1 MSANMDHNFQ
11 VIITFSSMRTSYQ
24 RFSPLA
30 LSGAKIFWGVHVPPP
45 PFCHTQQPYKLGLKG
60 LSVNASFGSTNIS
73 LILWTLQISSWIMLY
88 HNHYPHFPTSTL
100 LLNTQLFL
108 RKCVYVCMSD
118 IFCVC
123 VECIPK
129 ASIYYTKIHT
139 HSLLSFPV

>member
-1 MSANMDHNFQ
+1 MDHNFQ

-88 HNHYPHFPTSTL
+88 HNHYPHFSTSTL

-108 RKCVYVCMSD
+108 RKCVYVWY
-118 IFCVC
+118 FLCVC
-123 VECIPK
+123 RVYSQ
-129 ASIYYTKIHT
+129 SIHILHKNTHT
-139 HSLLSFPV
+139 LSSLISSVIKHYEY